1 MEARSQAL
9 LILSFIAWFRGI
21 GSRRGGRAA
30 AIAGAERRSNGFG
43 WWCWGRGDTEEE
55 FEFCAASWSYVM
67 GGRLCGPRQW
77 RNGFGFPLRGD
88 GDGRKLRGY
97 VGWLLPCG
105 PLVSRL
111 DELCVAYF
119 GKEKT
124 ILDRV
129 KTYPM
134 LPTYPHPPRLRVKSH
149 HPLSDQA
156 PLWCWCPWC
165 VSLSAVM
172 CW

>member
-1 MEARSQAL
+1 
-9 LILSFIAWFRGI
+9 
-21 GSRRGGRAA
+21 
-30 AIAGAERRSNGFG
+30 
-43 WWCWGRGDTEEE
+43 
-55 FEFCAASWSYVM
+55 M

-77 RNGFGFPLRGD
+77 RDGFGFPLRGD

-134 LPTYPHPPRLRVKSH
+134 LRVKTH
-149 HPLSDQA
+149 DPLSERVVAKLFGAASKGDVLE
-156 PLWCWCPWC
+156 PIIC
-165 VSLSAVM
+165 LSTGR
-172 CW
+172 